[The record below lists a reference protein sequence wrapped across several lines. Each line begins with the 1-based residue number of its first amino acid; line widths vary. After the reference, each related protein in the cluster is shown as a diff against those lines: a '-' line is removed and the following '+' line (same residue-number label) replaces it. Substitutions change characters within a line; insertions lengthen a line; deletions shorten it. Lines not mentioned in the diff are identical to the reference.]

1 MGTAKTN
8 SKGIATLIISAVKFK
23 ILKAGYKNLAITF
36 ADSNYNTASKVVK
49 IRILKENT
57 KIAAKIN
64 TYKSSLKIKKFAVV
78 LKNYKNKPVKNLKVT
93 LKVNGKLY
101 VAKTNSKGQA
111 IFKITK
117 LTKKGTFISIVKFSG
132 NYYYNTISKKVKIRV
147 IWGFINEI

>member
-1 MGTAKTN
+1 M
-8 SKGIATLIISAVKFK
+8 
-23 ILKAGYKNLAITF
+23 
-36 ADSNYNTASKVVK
+36 
-49 IRILKENT
+49 
-57 KIAAKIN
+57 
-64 TYKSSLKIKKFAVV
+64 KIKKFAVV

-147 IWGFINEI
+147 I